1 MIIRELKLKDSLLGV
16 YFFERNL
23 LLPNSSIFIGRYDYK
38 ENSEEVMS
46 MMTLFAI
53 CFFVGL
59 VLTVLITFFGGDF
72 FEFHAD
78 TGAAHGHGGPSF
90 FNLSSLLASLT
101 VFGGIGY
108 MLNEVGMTSV
118 LLILLI
124 AIGAG
129 LFVGWLFYLFYAKV
143 IYKHDHSMKES
154 DFDLNGL
161 LGKLSVP
168 INGKGTGEMMFVMQG
183 TRRSISV
190 RSEQGESIPKG
201 AKVVI
206 LHMDKGVAT
215 VMKFNE

>member
-1 MIIRELKLKDSLLGV
+1 
-16 YFFERNL
+16 
-23 LLPNSSIFIGRYDYK
+23 
-38 ENSEEVMS
+38 

-78 TGAAHGHGGPSF
+78 NGGAHGHGGPSF
-90 FNLSSLLASLT
+90 FNLSSILAGLT

-108 MLNEVGMTSV
+108 MLNQVGMTSV

-124 AIGAG
+124 AIVAG
-129 LFVGWLFYLFYAKV
+129 LFVGWLFFLLYAKV

-154 DFDLNGL
+154 DFDLSGQ

-168 INGKGTGEMMFVMQG
+168 INGKGTGEMMFVMHG
-183 TRRSISV
+183 TTRSISV
-190 RSEQGESIPKG
+190 RSENGESIPKG
-201 AKVVI
+201 TKVVV
-206 LHMDKGVAT
+206 LNMNKGIAT
-215 VMKFNE
+215 VTRFNQ